1 MNGFNLLDYLCVGKP
16 NAIKNKELATLLST
30 NERCITIAVNALRK
44 RGEIICSDANGFYLP
59 ADDEDIKDFVKM
71 MHSRMLDMQ
80 LATKPAEEYLQKRGE
95 SVGRT

>member
-59 ADDEDIKDFVKM
+59 ADDECIPAITENSK
-71 MHSRMLDMQ
+71 H
-80 LATKPAEEYLQKRGE
+80 LARSHKAC
-95 SVGRT
+95 RTQHLHRRDQVRY

>member
-1 MNGFNLLDYLCVGKP
+1 MNVFNLLDCLSAGKA
-16 NAIKNKELATLLST
+16 NSIKTKELATLLNT

-71 MHSRMLDMQ
+71 MRSRMLDMQ
-80 LATKPAEEYLQKRGE
+80 LATKPAEEYLQTRGE
-95 SVGRT
+95 TIG